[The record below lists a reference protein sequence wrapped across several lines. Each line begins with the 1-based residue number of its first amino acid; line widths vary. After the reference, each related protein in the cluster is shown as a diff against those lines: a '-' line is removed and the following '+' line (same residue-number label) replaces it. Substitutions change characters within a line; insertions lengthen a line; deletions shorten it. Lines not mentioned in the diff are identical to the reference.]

1 MNNLAESSLNY
12 LTVSELDRLPPYRE
26 DPSLFDNIIK
36 SRSSRFLF
44 IKKDEILLSDGDAV
58 DPVLLAYSNARF
70 SEDPKPENCFLLGE
84 RKGLTYFVLDLDLY
98 RGLFATPPGTDYLH
112 LRKSRLNAKKWTG
125 AMLAYGFSLINWH
138 RNNRYCGRCGAAT
151 EVADWGQ
158 VRNCSNSNCATP
170 HYPRT
175 DPAIIVA
182 VTRDDKCLMARK
194 TEWPEGLYSVIAG
207 YVDHG
212 ESLEDTVV
220 REVFEETGIRVK
232 TAHYHSSQPWPFPY
246 TLMLGY
252 FAEAEEGEIRV
263 DKNELEEAK
272 WFSRE
277 QIIEGL
283 KNKTHKLPASFSI
296 SRQLISQWFNNGDV
310 GNLTDYLTD

>member
-1 MNNLAESSLNY
+1 MNNLAKSSLNY

-44 IKKDEILLSDGDAV
+44 LKKDEILLSDGDAV

-194 TEWPEGLYSVIAG
+194 NGMAGRALFSYCRLCRSWRISGRYSGPGSFRRNWDSGQNSTLPLVSTLAF
-207 YVDHG
+207 
-212 ESLEDTVV
+212 SL
-220 REVFEETGIRVK
+220 
-232 TAHYHSSQPWPFPY
+232 HSYAWILCRS
-246 TLMLGY
+246 
-252 FAEAEEGEIRV
+252 
-263 DKNELEEAK
+263 
-272 WFSRE
+272 
-277 QIIEGL
+277 
-283 KNKTHKLPASFSI
+283 
-296 SRQLISQWFNNGDV
+296 
-310 GNLTDYLTD
+310 